1 MVVNPER
8 GAVEVKS
15 VDGKRVYV
23 FRLRFSG
30 IAKLQR
36 SISTPDRLVPLDEVF
51 GKLSD
56 VLEGKS
62 EDLDFFMQVLLAAL
76 QEFHG
81 DTVRTAYDVDHVIED
96 IGGLQALAQQLAGLK
111 ESLSPDADDQKRRA
125 ANPRRAQAKRN

>member
-1 MVVNPER
+1 MVNPER

-51 GKLSD
+51 GKLGD
-56 VLEGKS
+56 VLDGKS
-62 EDLDFFMQVLLAAL
+62 QDMEFFMMVLLAAL
-76 QEFHG
+76 QEFHS
-81 DTVRTAYDVDHVIED
+81 DTIRTSVDVDDVID
-96 IGGLQALAQQLAGLK
+96 DVGGLPELHRQLAGLK
-111 ESLSPDADDQKRRA
+111 ESLSPDAEDQKRRS
-125 ANPRRAQAKRN
+125 ANPRRAQARRH